1 MSRTTHFIAA
11 AGLTA
16 LFSIGAASAAVAAP
30 AAGPGVIGWDSYP
43 AVSASAS
50 ASASAPVIGW
60 DSAAAD
66 KRVIGW
72 D

>member
-1 MSRTTHFIAA
+1 MSRTTRFIAV

-16 LFSIGAASAAVAAP
+16 LLSAGAATAACAAP
-30 AAGPGVIGWDSYP
+30 VTAPGVIGWDSAR
-43 AVSASAS
+43 AVAADASGSA
-50 ASASAPVIGW
+50 VIGW

>member
-1 MSRTTHFIAA
+1 MSRTTRFIAV
-11 AGLTA
+11 AGLAA
-16 LFSIGAASAAVAAP
+16 LLSAGAATAASAAPVT
-30 AAGPGVIGWDSYP
+30 GSGVIGWDSAR
-43 AVSASAS
+43 AVASSAST
-50 ASASAPVIGW
+50 VIGW